1 MYHINQFF
9 STDIFE
15 LNFIQVCFCFLCALM
30 CLMPVCLQIPSHI
43 EVKPLRQ
50 SLSDSKWFTFCCI
63 ASISLTVPLFLDVI
77 LDIAVMFASATSSV
91 KMKKQKTVVKDAVGF
106 TFLNIPERLLILF
119 GCIMVPMVGFL
130 PKNTANLALTYI
142 CCNNCQQNLLGG
154 TMLLSLSR
162 YDKNY
167 WSVRTTWISLLF
179 YSLGLMGGTFI
190 TNIYAAESS
199 PNQVILI
206 LDSCSYFLTLT
217 PCLVFIV
224 NSLRWLIIVYFGVK
238 PCKKLLFWSSD
249 VQNVADTEVVR
260 LSDAPDH
267 NFFPMIFV
275 TGALVIVLAFFG
287 LLARAPRPEDYDPI
301 SLTLSS
307 TPFVCFLIL
316 VSILTMRMVK
326 FEVVQ
331 GWVSFTI
338 VNLLYCNYHH
348 VNLEKYLSSQN
359 AYSYISFS
367 LVCAD

>member
-1 MYHINQFF
+1 MLLLFLVNTINKWPNQRILLA
-9 STDIFE
+9 S
-15 LNFIQVCFCFLCALM
+15 LKVRVM
-30 CLMPVCLQIPSHI
+30 
-43 EVKPLRQ
+43 KPLLIQCLLVVIPR
-50 SLSDSKWFTFCCI
+50 L
-63 ASISLTVPLFLDVI
+63 LFLI
-77 LDIAVMFASATSSV
+77 
-91 KMKKQKTVVKDAVGF
+91 
-106 TFLNIPERLLILF
+106 FL
-119 GCIMVPMVGFL
+119 
-130 PKNTANLALTYI
+130 
-142 CCNNCQQNLLGG
+142 Q
-154 TMLLSLSR
+154 
-162 YDKNY
+162 D
-167 WSVRTTWISLLF
+167 
-179 YSLGLMGGTFI
+179 
-190 TNIYAAESS
+190 
-199 PNQVILI
+199 
-206 LDSCSYFLTLT
+206 CSYFLTLT

-260 LSDAPDH
+260 LTDAPDH

-348 VNLEKYLSSQN
+348 VNLEKYQSSQN